1 MQRKLDSN
9 LSKTSGKLKQKKK
22 KFKTLMKECEFLGER
37 ETGKGTPHAKKTPF
51 RIIIDNLFS
60 IERQI

>member
-22 KFKTLMKECEFLGER
+22 K
-37 ETGKGTPHAKKTPF
+37 
-51 RIIIDNLFS
+51 IQNLN
-60 IERQI
+60 EGM

>member
-22 KFKTLMKECEFLGER
+22 KK
-37 ETGKGTPHAKKTPF
+37 
-51 RIIIDNLFS
+51 IQNLN
-60 IERQI
+60 EGM